1 MFVGFLQQPGGG
13 PCFLGN
19 WDPEEL
25 SSLHSSPS
33 PIHRHPFSTNTSP
46 TDPTE
51 SHHNH
56 NFEPQVL
63 SHEDLEQNKPLVP
76 REPDFIP
83 LKPIQSLDLDQEES
97 NEQAQI
103 SDKESRE
110 STNQPQD
117 YSKSRFGHTTQW
129 CPNQFPSDVQASQ
142 PSLSGPEAAGMI
154 EQQRGHLPGF
164 RQSTENHFNL
174 SNQRERQSSSSD
186 SLLSLPELNQNHE
199 RQSSSS
205 CSNGQSRV
213 KTHNNN
219 EIRPKSSEK
228 ENNSLSPPALA
239 SK

>member
-51 SHHNH
+51 SHNH
-56 NFEPQVL
+56 NFEPQEL

-83 LKPIQSLDLDQEES
+83 LKPIQSLDLDREES

-103 SDKESRE
+103 SEVSRE

-117 YSKSRFGHTTQW
+117 YSKSRFGHATQW
-129 CPNQFPSDVQASQ
+129 CLNQLPSDVQ
-142 PSLSGPEAAGMI
+142 PPLSAPEAAGMI

-174 SNQRERQSSSSD
+174 SNQRETQSSSSD
-186 SLLSLPELNQNHE
+186 SLLSLPELNQSHE
-199 RQSSSS
+199 RQSSST

-219 EIRPKSSEK
+219 DIRLKTSEK
-228 ENNSLSPPALA
+228 EKNSLSPPAPA

>member
-56 NFEPQVL
+56 NFKPQEL

-83 LKPIQSLDLDQEES
+83 LKPIKSLDLDQEES
-97 NEQAQI
+97 YEQAQI
-103 SDKESRE
+103 SLRESLE

-117 YSKSRFGHTTQW
+117 YSKSRFGHATQC
-129 CPNQFPSDVQASQ
+129 CPNQCLLDVQASQ
-142 PSLSGPEAAGMI
+142 PSFSAPEAAGMI

-164 RQSTENHFNL
+164 RQSTENHLNL
-174 SNQRERQSSSSD
+174 SNQRETQSSSSD

-199 RQSSSS
+199 RQSSST

-219 EIRPKSSEK
+219 DIRLKGSEK
-228 ENNSLSPPALA
+228 EKNSLSPPALT